1 MKELLKIDID
11 KVEEI
16 LKNIASFDRLSG
28 SDGEL
33 KSIEYIR
40 RELNSYN
47 IETKLGF
54 YQSFISNPISSR
66 ISYEY
71 DGEIKS
77 VKSKTRSFSHSTDN
91 KEVTGSL
98 KYISEDLFPKSVYE
112 YDLNFSKDEEWKDL
126 IILSESENPLSV
138 LYAQNKGAIGF
149 IQIWRGKED
158 LIHEGTV
165 NPLWGAPRADQ
176 LRFFSK
182 IPFLAINSKDGK
194 KLIELCD
201 KKIPIKISTNLDYGV
216 KNIPILEAFIEAK
229 KDTDKYI
236 LLGGHLDS
244 WYKGATDSATGD
256 SIIVYLL
263 EYFNK
268 IKADLNFNIKASFW
282 SGHSNGRYAGSSMYA
297 RENYD
302 SLYNDCIAYINIDM
316 PGLKGA
322 NNYKNASSGPE
333 LQKLAYEVIK
343 ETTDQEAVFQSPIRG
358 WDQSFSNIGVPS
370 YFVWASTLPDGDE
383 NLTGKSFMSWWWH
396 TEKDEIEFY
405 QKEVLKKDVEIYM
418 NAINKLSSNLDSAFD
433 TDFLIDKLI
442 ENYDKFYRT
451 FEIDDIK
458 RIVKSLESL
467 KVKLQRSEFQDKLI
481 AIKILNQIYNSEFS
495 SYLQDYSIQI
505 GELPGLKVS
514 FELLLKTEDE
524 FKKFVIK
531 NQIKQQLNRAHEK
544 LLIIEKF
551 LK

>member
-1 MKELLKIDID
+1 M
-11 KVEEI
+11 
-16 LKNIASFDRLSG
+16 
-28 SDGEL
+28 
-33 KSIEYIR
+33 
-40 RELNSYN
+40 
-47 IETKLGF
+47 
-54 YQSFISNPISSR
+54 
-66 ISYEY
+66 
-71 DGEIKS
+71 
-77 VKSKTRSFSHSTDN
+77 
-91 KEVTGSL
+91 
-98 KYISEDLFPKSVYE
+98 
-112 YDLNFSKDEEWKDL
+112 
-126 IILSESENPLSV
+126 
-138 LYAQNKGAIGF
+138 
-149 IQIWRGKED
+149 
-158 LIHEGTV
+158 
-165 NPLWGAPRADQ
+165 
-176 LRFFSK
+176 
-182 IPFLAINSKDGK
+182 
-194 KLIELCD
+194 
-201 KKIPIKISTNLDYGV
+201 DYGV

-229 KDTDKYI
+229 EDTDKYI

-263 EYFNK
+263 EYFNE
-268 IKADLNFNIKASFW
+268 IKADLKFNIKASFW

-297 RENYD
+297 RENYY

-405 QKEVLKKDVEIYM
+405 QKEVLKKDVEIYI

-442 ENYDKFYRT
+442 ENYDKFYCT
-451 FEIDDIK
+451 FETDDIK
-458 RIVKSLESL
+458 KIVKSLESL
-467 KVKLQRSEFQDKLI
+467 KVKLQQSEFQDKLI
-481 AIKILNQIYNSEFS
+481 VIKILNQIYNSEFP

-514 FELLLKTEDE
+514 FELLSKTEDE

-531 NQIKQQLNRAHEK
+531 NQIKQQLNRANEK